1 MSLAFAAAVFAG
13 FARTYFLRSYFQ
25 SQPLTL
31 LLQVHGFL
39 FTAWIALFSVQT
51 ALVAARRT
59 DVHRRLG
66 WVGAALAVLMVA
78 AASTAAIASVRQR
91 ILAGSPEAARAF
103 LAIPAGS
110 IVAFV
115 TLVAAAIFYRR
126 WPDTHKRLML
136 LGSVA
141 ILDAAIARWPIQ
153 FVQTTQYGYYVLTDL
168 FIAAAI
174 AYDVLSRGRIGR
186 TYLWGG
192 ALIVAQQPLRELVG
206 HTAAW
211 QTFARMI
218 AG

>member
-1 MSLAFAAAVFAG
+1 
-13 FARTYFLRSYFQ
+13 
-25 SQPLTL
+25 
-31 LLQVHGFL
+31 
-39 FTAWIALFSVQT
+39 
-51 ALVAARRT
+51 
-59 DVHRRLG
+59 
-66 WVGAALAVLMVA
+66 
-78 AASTAAIASVRQR
+78 
-91 ILAGSPEAARAF
+91 
-103 LAIPAGS
+103 
-110 IVAFV
+110 
-115 TLVAAAIFYRR
+115 
-126 WPDTHKRLML
+126 ML